1 MRKRTG
7 QSSGM
12 SYHPLM
18 AAVLK
23 TVHATVSADGTVTL
37 DEPVAGPTMAVL
49 TFLVE
54 EWVPNA
60 ETLEAMA
67 EPIEALPRHHSAKA
81 AKSALGI

>member
-1 MRKRTG
+1 
-7 QSSGM
+7 M
-12 SYHPLM
+12 SYRRPV
-18 AAVLK
+18 AAILK
-23 TVHATVSADGTVTL
+23 TVHATISADGTVTL

>member
-1 MRKRTG
+1 
-7 QSSGM
+7 M

-23 TVHATVSADGTVTL
+23 TVHATVAADGTVTL
-37 DEPVAGPTMAVL
+37 DEPVVGPTMAVL

-60 ETLEAMA
+60 ETLDAMA
-67 EPIEALPRHHSAKA
+67 EPIEALPRHQSASAAKA
-81 AKSALGI
+81 ALGI